1 MHHYE
6 NVFAENQNC
15 IVSVVTSIL
24 TRILFYITFDG
35 HEKKRGKKTDFLWY
49 CFTCKIRLFPRGEF
63 ASKPSSYKKGN
74 IFAQFVT
81 S

>member
-24 TRILFYITFDG
+24 TRILFYITLDG
-35 HEKKRGKKTDFLWY
+35 CEKQRGKKTNFLWH
-49 CFTCKIRLFPRGEF
+49 CFTCTIRLSPEANLHQRLTHTKEETF
-63 ASKPSSYKKGN
+63 
-74 IFAQFVT
+74 
-81 S
+81 

>member
-15 IVSVVTSIL
+15 VVSVVTSIL

-35 HEKKRGKKTDFLWY
+35 CEKKRGKKTDFLWY
-49 CFTCKIRLFPRGEF
+49 CFTCKIRLFPE
-63 ASKPSSYKKGN
+63 ANLHQSLAHTKKETFLLN
-74 IFAQFVT
+74 L
-81 S
+81 